1 MSQIDSTFAGIPA
14 PILAKWGHTITY
26 IKTNPARSYNPTT
39 GAITGA
45 DTNVSLKA
53 VISRVNPRE
62 YEGLYQATDIK
73 VIMGTEELGSYYP
86 SELDRLQYQQDGVT
100 REAKIITVTS
110 YRGESPILH
119 TVIARP
125 Q

>member
-1 MSQIDSTFAGIPA
+1 MSQVDSTFAGIPA

-39 GAITGA
+39 GAITGT

-86 SELDRLQYQQDGVT
+86 SELDRIQYQQDGVT

-125 Q
+125 K

>member
-86 SELDRLQYQQDGVT
+86 SELDRIQYLQDGVT

-110 YRGESPILH
+110 YRGETPIFH

>member
-14 PILAKWGHTITY
+14 PILAKWGHDITY
-26 IKTNPARSYNPTT
+26 IKTSQSRTYDPNT
-39 GAITGA
+39 GAVSGY
-45 DTNVSLKA
+45 DTPVTVKA

-86 SELDRLQYQQDGVT
+86 SELDRIQYLQDGVT

-110 YRGESPILH
+110 YRGETPILH

>member
-39 GAITGA
+39 GAITGT

-86 SELDRLQYQQDGVT
+86 SERDRIQYQQDGVT

>member
-45 DTNVSLKA
+45 DTNVLLKA

-86 SELDRLQYQQDGVT
+86 SEMDRIQYLQDGVT

>member
-26 IKTNPARSYNPTT
+26 IKTNPARAYNPTT
-39 GAITGA
+39 GAITGT

-86 SELDRLQYQQDGVT
+86 SELDRIQYLQDGVT

-110 YRGESPILH
+110 YRGETPILH

>member
-39 GAITGA
+39 GAITGT

-86 SELDRLQYQQDGVT
+86 SELDRIQYLQDGVT

>member
-39 GAITGA
+39 GAITGT

-86 SELDRLQYQQDGVT
+86 SERDRIQYQQDGAT
-100 REAKIITVTS
+100 REAKIISVTS

>member
-39 GAITGA
+39 GALTGT

-86 SELDRLQYQQDGVT
+86 SELDRLQYQQDGAT
-100 REAKIITVTS
+100 REAKIISVTS
-110 YRGESPILH
+110 YRGETPILH

>member
-14 PILAKWGHTITY
+14 PLLAKWGHDITY
-26 IKTNPARSYNPTT
+26 IKTNPARAYNPTT
-39 GAITGA
+39 GAITGT

-86 SELDRLQYQQDGVT
+86 SELDRLQYLQDGVT

-110 YRGESPILH
+110 YRGETPILH

>member
-14 PILAKWGHTITY
+14 PILAKWGHDITY
-26 IKTNPARSYNPTT
+26 IKTNPARAYNPTT
-39 GAITGA
+39 GAITGT

-86 SELDRLQYQQDGVT
+86 SELDRIQYQQDGVT

>member
-14 PILAKWGHTITY
+14 PLLAKWGHDITY
-26 IKTNPARSYNPTT
+26 IKTNPARAYNPTT
-39 GAITGA
+39 GAITGT

-86 SELDRLQYQQDGVT
+86 SERDRIQYLQDGVT
-100 REAKIITVTS
+100 REAKIISITS
-110 YRGESPILH
+110 YRGETPILH

>member
-1 MSQIDSTFAGIPA
+1 MSQIDSTFTGIPA

-39 GAITGA
+39 GAITGT

-86 SELDRLQYQQDGVT
+86 SELDRLQYQQDGAT
-100 REAKIITVTS
+100 REAKIISVTS
-110 YRGESPILH
+110 YRGETPILH

>member
-26 IKTNPARSYNPTT
+26 IKTNPSRSYNPTT
-39 GAITGA
+39 GAISGS

>member
-1 MSQIDSTFAGIPA
+1 
-14 PILAKWGHTITY
+14 
-26 IKTNPARSYNPTT
+26 
-39 GAITGA
+39 
-45 DTNVSLKA
+45 VSGSDVAVTVKA

-86 SELDRLQYQQDGVT
+86 SELDRLQYQQDGAT
-100 REAKIITVTS
+100 REAKIISVTS
-110 YRGESPILH
+110 YRGDNPILH

>member
-14 PILAKWGHTITY
+14 PLLAKWGHTITY
-26 IKTNPARSYNPTT
+26 IKTNPSRSYNPTT
-39 GAITGA
+39 GAISGS
-45 DTNVSLKA
+45 DTNVLLKA

-86 SELDRLQYQQDGVT
+86 SELDRIQYQQDGVT

>member
-14 PILAKWGHTITY
+14 PILAKWGHDITY
-26 IKTNPARSYNPTT
+26 LKTSQSRTYDPNT
-39 GAITGA
+39 GAVSGYDTPITI
-45 DTNVSLKA
+45 KA

-86 SELDRLQYQQDGVT
+86 SELDRLQYLQDGVT
-100 REAKIITVTS
+100 REAKIISVTS
-110 YRGESPILH
+110 YRGETPILH

>member
-1 MSQIDSTFAGIPA
+1 MSQIDFTFAGIPA

-39 GAITGA
+39 GAITGT
-45 DTNVSLKA
+45 DTNVLLKA

-86 SELDRLQYQQDGVT
+86 SELDRIQYQQDGVT

>member
-26 IKTNPARSYNPTT
+26 IKTNPSRSYNPTT
-39 GAITGA
+39 GAISGS

-86 SELDRLQYQQDGVT
+86 SELDRIQYQQDGVT

>member
-14 PILAKWGHTITY
+14 PLLAKWGHDITY
-26 IKTNPARSYNPTT
+26 IKTNPARAYNPTT
-39 GAITGA
+39 GAITGT

-86 SELDRLQYQQDGVT
+86 SELDRIQYLQDGVT

-110 YRGESPILH
+110 YRGETPILH

>member
-1 MSQIDSTFAGIPA
+1 MSQVDSTFAGIPA

-39 GAITGA
+39 GAITGT

-73 VIMGTEELGSYYP
+73 VIMGSEELGSYYP
-86 SELDRLQYQQDGVT
+86 SELDRIQYQQDGVT

>member
-14 PILAKWGHTITY
+14 PLLAKWGHTITY

-86 SELDRLQYQQDGVT
+86 SELDRLQYLQDGVT

-110 YRGESPILH
+110 YRGETPILH

>member
-14 PILAKWGHTITY
+14 PILAKWGHDITY
-26 IKTNPARSYNPTT
+26 LKTNQSRTYDPNT
-39 GAITGA
+39 GAVSGY
-45 DTNVSLKA
+45 DTPVTVKA

-86 SELDRLQYQQDGVT
+86 SELDRIQYQQDGVT

>member
-14 PILAKWGHTITY
+14 PILAKWGHDITY
-26 IKTNPARSYNPTT
+26 LKTSQSRTYDPNT
-39 GAITGA
+39 GAVSGY
-45 DTNVSLKA
+45 DTPVTVKA

-86 SELDRLQYQQDGVT
+86 SELDRLQYLQDGVT
-100 REAKIITVTS
+100 REAKIIIVTS
-110 YRGESPILH
+110 YRGETPILH

>member
-1 MSQIDSTFAGIPA
+1 VGP
-14 PILAKWGHTITY
+14 HITY
-26 IKTNPARSYNPTT
+26 IKTNPARAYNPTT
-39 GAITGA
+39 GAITGT

-86 SELDRLQYQQDGVT
+86 SELDRIQYQQDGVT
-100 REAKIITVTS
+100 REAKIISLPAIAVRVQFFTLLL
-110 YRGESPILH
+110 RGPSSG
-119 TVIARP
+119 
-125 Q
+125 

>member
-1 MSQIDSTFAGIPA
+1 MSQIDSTFADIPA

-39 GAITGA
+39 GAITGT

-86 SELDRLQYQQDGVT
+86 SELDRLQYQQDGAT
-100 REAKIITVTS
+100 REAKIISVTS
-110 YRGESPILH
+110 YRGETPILH